1 MDSAEIVLV
10 SKTYESDNIG
20 NQIAQRNV
28 RKVFAQ
34 IGSITQKEFS
44 VAGQMG
50 LKTELK
56 AVVWKFEYA
65 GEEAVILNDTE
76 YAIYRTY
83 IIGDKIEL
91 YLTKEL

>member
-1 MDSAEIVLV
+1 MDSAEIILV
-10 SKTYESDNIG
+10 SKTYASDSIG
-20 NQIAQRNV
+20 NQIAQRAEK
-28 RKVFAQ
+28 KVFAQ

-44 VAGQMG
+44 AAGQMG

-56 AVVWKFEYA
+56 AVVWKFEYS

-83 IIGDKIEL
+83 VNGDKIEL

>member
-1 MDSAEIVLV
+1 MDSAEIILV
-10 SKTYESDNIG
+10 SKTYASDSIG
-20 NQIAQRNV
+20 NQIEQRAEK
-28 RKVFAQ
+28 KVFAQ

-44 VAGQMG
+44 AAGQMG

-56 AVVWKFEYA
+56 AVVWKFEYS
-65 GEEAVILNDTE
+65 GEDAVILNDTE

-83 IIGDKIEL
+83 VNGDKIEL